1 MTPDVHVAAREL
13 LKEIR
18 APRGAV
24 NTLVGRTPSG
34 LVIRVLVDA
43 SVRGTLPELPSKFH
57 GHQVVVEVRQ
67 PFIAG
72 WSLH

>member
-13 LKEIR
+13 LGEIR

-34 LVIRVLVDA
+34 LVIRGLVDP
-43 SVRGTLPELPSKFH
+43 SLRGSLPDVPSIFR
-57 GHQVVVEVRQ
+57 GHPVVVEVRQ
-67 PFIAG
+67 LSTAG
-72 WSLH
+72 QSLH